1 MKHNS
6 FLLHSKLR
14 KLNKWGLISI
24 LVFCS
29 VILAGTTGYFIY
41 LAEDPKKPNVEAK
54 NMKVTSAPKF
64 VTALG
69 RLQPH
74 GEVIALSPPAYQ
86 GGAKILQL
94 LVKQGDWIEKD
105 RVVAILDNYE
115 QQKAVVARSQTAV
128 EVAKANLA
136 IVRAGAKK
144 GEVEAQKALVE
155 KLKAELKSKEISQA
169 AVIRRLQSE
178 LTRGK
183 QEGDTA
189 ISRLQAELENAR
201 LEFLRRQQ
209 LLAQGV
215 ISKSEFDQYS
225 SALKVAEKKVVEAE
239 ISNRKLVETTQEQ
252 ISEQTANFQEIKS
265 TLNNSIR
272 EEKANLNKL
281 LEVRDVDINKAKA
294 EIAEAE
300 ANFKQAQE
308 ELALT
313 MVRSPITGQV
323 LKIYSYPGEYVNIS
337 KGILEI
343 GQTKNMSVIAEVYES
358 DIRKIRLQQ
367 KAIIISEN
375 GAFDGKVIGTVNQI
389 GLKIGKKDIL
399 TTDPA
404 ADTDSRVVEVE
415 ILLHPDDSKKVSF
428 LTNSNVIV
436 KIQI

>member
-1 MKHNS
+1 
-6 FLLHSKLR
+6 
-14 KLNKWGLISI
+14 
-24 LVFCS
+24 
-29 VILAGTTGYFIY
+29 
-41 LAEDPKKPNVEAK
+41 
-54 NMKVTSAPKF
+54 
-64 VTALG
+64 
-69 RLQPH
+69 
-74 GEVIALSPPAYQ
+74 
-86 GGAKILQL
+86 
-94 LVKQGDWIEKD
+94 
-105 RVVAILDNYE
+105 
-115 QQKAVVARSQTAV
+115 
-128 EVAKANLA
+128 
-136 IVRAGAKK
+136 
-144 GEVEAQKALVE
+144 
-155 KLKAELKSKEISQA
+155 
-169 AVIRRLQSE
+169 
-178 LTRGK
+178 
-183 QEGDTA
+183 
-189 ISRLQAELENAR
+189 
-201 LEFLRRQQ
+201 
-209 LLAQGV
+209 
-215 ISKSEFDQYS
+215 
-225 SALKVAEKKVVEAE
+225 VEAE